1 MPDVCA
7 GENPG
12 QTLGKGA
19 VLQLGQVGVESG
31 QVGIE
36 VRIQLREILWPGKSF
51 WPVIGLPRKL
61 AAKNFRSFF
70 QFSTRSGC

>member
-7 GENPG
+7 GKNPG
-12 QTLGKGA
+12 QTPGKGA

-36 VRIQLREILWPGKSF
+36 VRIQLREILLAWQILLPA
-51 WPVIGLPRKL
+51 IGLPRKL